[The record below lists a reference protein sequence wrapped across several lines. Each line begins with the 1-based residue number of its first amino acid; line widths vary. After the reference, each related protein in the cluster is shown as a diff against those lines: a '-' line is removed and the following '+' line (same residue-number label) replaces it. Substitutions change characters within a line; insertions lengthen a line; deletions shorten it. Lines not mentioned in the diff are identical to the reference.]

1 MILNIKKIE
10 VATARRGKTFREIYR
25 EAHISPVT
33 AGRIRKGYAVQPRTA
48 GKLASALNCDVT
60 ELIQDGQ

>member
-10 VATARRGKTFREIYR
+10 VATARSGKTFQEVYR

-33 AGRIRKGYAVQPRTA
+33 AGRIRKGYEVQPRTA
-48 GKLASALNCDVT
+48 GKLATALNCDVA
-60 ELIQDGQ
+60 ELLQDNQ

>member
-1 MILNIKKIE
+1 MILNIRKIE
-10 VATARRGKTFREIYR
+10 VATARKGKTFQDVYK

-33 AGRIRKGYAVQPRTA
+33 AGRIRKGYEIQPRTA
-48 GKLASALNCDVT
+48 GKLATALNCDVA

>member
-33 AGRIRKGYAVQPRTA
+33 AGRIRKGYEVQPRTA
-48 GKLASALNCDVT
+48 GKLAAALNCDVA
-60 ELIQDGQ
+60 ELLQDDQ